1 VIRFVARLAMMLALV
16 AALAACERQM
26 ANMYDQPKLQPL
38 QPSPLWQDG
47 RGSRPLPADT
57 IPYSAGWIAS
67 TSSGRLQRVQPL
79 PSSPITAAA
88 GRTAAADTS
97 PATGTAAA
105 PGTTALGTAAREPT
119 PAAAAADSASV
130 PGVSTAA
137 TNPLSIT
144 QALLARGRERYNI
157 YCSPCHGFA
166 GHGDGMVAQRGFPHP
181 PSYHI
186 DRLRQAPD
194 SYFFDVMTRG
204 YGDMYSY
211 ADRVD
216 PHDRWAIVAYIRAL
230 QLSQNASLNDVPQ
243 AERAKLDEAS
253 RDMPGGGVMRDLP
266 GGEAMRD
273 GRSRDAAANRRRGDT
288 P

>member
-1 VIRFVARLAMMLALV
+1 
-16 AALAACERQM
+16 M

-47 RGSRPLPADT
+47 RGSRPLQPDT
-57 IPYSAGWIAS
+57 VPYSAGWIAS
-67 TSSGRLQRVQPL
+67 TSSGRLQRVP
-79 PSSPITAAA
+79 P
-88 GRTAAADTS
+88 
-97 PATGTAAA
+97 PATA
-105 PGTTALGTAAREPT
+105 
-119 PAAAAADSASV
+119 
-130 PGVSTAA
+130 
-137 TNPLSIT
+137 NPIQIT
-144 QALLARGRERYNI
+144 QALLTRGRERYNI
-157 YCSPCHGFA
+157 YCSPCHGYA

-194 SYFFDVMTRG
+194 SYFFDVTTRG

-230 QLSQNASLNDVPQ
+230 QLSQNASLDDVPQ
-243 AERAKLDEAS
+243 TERARLEQAPREA
-253 RDMPGGGVMRDLP
+253 P
-266 GGEAMRD
+266 RD
-273 GRSRDAAANRRRGDT
+273 GPLRDRQPSDPSANGRQGEI